1 MQVVKKSGASV
12 FLGAFSFNSRIA
24 PVLSYQ
30 AQLLPPPEQ
39 LMRTERVAL
48 HTILRIPNSCF
59 RHVNFFELPKFG
71 GPSLR
76 TPYYACCAA
85 LFRTAVK
92 TTPHW
97 QKWMV
102 QLREVQREVMPMAY
116 VPRRLLCCPWW
127 DNPPIVANLEEAYE
141 GVPNNRYVREGGV
154 ALLEAIR
161 SKNKGVIPK
170 PGDSIWYGGSIQ
182 KEVYKILMDRCKD
195 TSDIPKS

>member
-1 MQVVKKSGASV
+1 MQIKEWVARNIPDWRDFNVKGSAEFLGMYLGPSAGRDNWIKPIAKLRDRMQVVKKSGASV

-30 AQLLPPPEQ
+30 AQLLPPPKQ

-71 GPSLR
+71 GPNLR
-76 TPYYACCAA
+76 SPYYACCAA

-116 VPRRLLCCPWW
+116 VPR
-127 DNPPIVANLEEAYE
+127 
-141 GVPNNRYVREGGV
+141 
-154 ALLEAIR
+154 
-161 SKNKGVIPK
+161 
-170 PGDSIWYGGSIQ
+170 
-182 KEVYKILMDRCKD
+182 
-195 TSDIPKS
+195 